1 MQRDN
6 GVPRA
11 HARNDLARG
20 FGART
25 PAALVT
31 ALVFVTLTMG
41 LVLVVAS
48 LPWWDLHYGS
58 PWNVTQRYYLGG
70 MCVGGSC
77 QDYYTDSIRHYTYFP
92 QTYGLVLTALA
103 LSVFELAFLILAI
116 FERKFAVGILVSG
129 LLGSI
134 TLMVAPIYFYFT
146 LPVVLSSDG
155 AFFTSFFGS
164 YTDRGTTY
172 TWGGGPGWFMAP
184 FVVIVFLVATMV
196 AFFAASDSSGEARR
210 SRPSRPLASVSRFPR
225 D

>member
-1 MQRDN
+1 LERDN
-6 GVPRA
+6 GIPRA
-11 HARNDLARG
+11 YPRHNLPRG
-20 FGART
+20 FGPRT
-25 PAALVT
+25 PAALVA
-31 ALVFVTLTMG
+31 ALVFVTLTIS

-58 PWNVTQRYYLGG
+58 PWNETQRYYLGG
-70 MCVGGSC
+70 MCVEGSC

-116 FERKFAVGILVSG
+116 FERKFAVGILVTG

-134 TLMVAPIYFYFT
+134 TLMVAPIYFYFA
-146 LPVVLSSDG
+146 LPLGLSSDG

-164 YTDRGTTY
+164 YTERGMTY

-184 FVVIVFLVATMV
+184 FVVIVFLAATVV
-196 AFFAASDSSGEARR
+196 AFFAASDSAGETPR
-210 SRPSRPLASVSRFPR
+210 SKPFRPLAAVSRSPR